1 MMVSTSRSHNACPGG
16 TKLLSGMYQGGTFE
30 FSFQINANYPHDPP
44 KVKCVKKVCGIPAL
58 AVSSGCIRSYWTDLP
73 SKRRSGRQ
81 CLLEHPPRRLE
92 ASAEPERRHGWASIP
107 LPRTECGRPTQQG
120 YVHFYITSRMYT
132 T

>member
-1 MMVSTSRSHNACPGG
+1 MVSTSRSHNACLGG

-92 ASAEPERRHGWASIP
+92 ARSESEFGDGRLTIFVLGAECRRSVEQ
-107 LPRTECGRPTQQG
+107 RC
-120 YVHFYITSRMYT
+120 VYIYL
-132 T
+132 